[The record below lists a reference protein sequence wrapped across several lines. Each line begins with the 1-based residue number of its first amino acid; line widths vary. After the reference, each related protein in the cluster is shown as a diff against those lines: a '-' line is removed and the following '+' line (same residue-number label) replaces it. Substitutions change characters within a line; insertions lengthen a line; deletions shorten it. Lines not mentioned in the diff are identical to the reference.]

1 MPNSRN
7 IRSNDDTRNKTIYK
21 LHIYIFEFRGYLI
34 MDEFSNVLIIY
45 YCGVTGVNYFNKM
58 FRLYI
63 T

>member
-1 MPNSRN
+1 MTLQN
-7 IRSNDDTRNKTIYK
+7 